1 MEQIV
6 GLPAVPGPA
15 GGNAACGGVA
25 GALVDSRM
33 EGCAFDGLLSVWDGP
48 GQYVQTGSMA
58 GSTQNTPTGGN
69 AYDDE

>member
-1 MEQIV
+1 M
-6 GLPAVPGPA
+6 GASSFLLWGFLA
-15 GGNAACGGVA
+15 GKSPKPLASWRATLYTN
-25 GALVDSRM
+25 
-33 EGCAFDGLLSVWDGP
+33 DGLLSVWDGP